1 MLNRKSNEAP
11 ARAGI
16 GTAHSTSA
24 TKTPA
29 RLPARRRIMA
39 SSFHRMTTALTRAN
53 VMPGGPLFNG
63 GRENPKP
70 SRRFSD
76 APVGAGPDAA
86 DVLSFRGDDPATSHP
101 LGLRFLRGFRLAR
114 TFEGDRLA
122 NERLEGG

>member
-39 SSFHRMTTALTRAN
+39 SSFHHMTTASTRAN
-53 VMPGGPLFNG
+53 VMPGGPHFKN
-63 GRENPKP
+63 
-70 SRRFSD
+70 
-76 APVGAGPDAA
+76 APETPMLQGDSSMLGTHPGAAVPGDFG
-86 DVLSFRGDDPATSHP
+86 VLSFRGDTPAASEP
-101 LGLRFLRGFRLAR
+101 WG
-114 TFEGDRLA
+114 FEGLLA
-122 NERLEGG
+122 IPVKL